1 MLETPGTLL
10 PGPGAELNATKALA
24 YLAVN
29 QKEKTKIY
37 IDKALQVMPDS
48 NWVRFAHARILIE
61 ENSQTKAIP
70 ILEKLLQEDPSDGIA
85 WSLLGNTYL
94 TFGKLAEAENAYTQA
109 IANRIKKSADY
120 LRRGITRLKQGK
132 LDTAAGDAEILLK
145 LNPKWIEARYFAGKV
160 KFRQRRF
167 TEAERILEDT
177 YYLNV
182 NHFQVVFLLARTY
195 LALNKLERAEAL
207 AENAYHLKP
216 KLPVTRN
223 LLVEIYLRQNKGEKS
238 EELLRPI
245 LATYPGNLSTTM
257 ALASSLVQQY
267 KNAEAE
273 ALLLHALQSD
283 PSNLE
288 ARVALAHFYLSRNE
302 TKRVI
307 DLLQGWDVKRAQKI
321 LERVIEK
328 SPNSAKAHYGLARIN
343 MILGNPREAD
353 NLFRKALELESQ
365 K

>member
-1 MLETPGTLL
+1 M
-10 PGPGAELNATKALA
+10 
-24 YLAVN
+24 
-29 QKEKTKIY
+29 
-37 IDKALQVMPDS
+37 
-48 NWVRFAHARILIE
+48 
-61 ENSQTKAIP
+61 
-70 ILEKLLQEDPSDGIA
+70 
-85 WSLLGNTYL
+85 
-94 TFGKLAEAENAYTQA
+94 
-109 IANRIKKSADY
+109 
-120 LRRGITRLKQGK
+120 
-132 LDTAAGDAEILLK
+132 
-145 LNPKWIEARYFAGKV
+145 
-160 KFRQRRF
+160 
-167 TEAERILEDT
+167 
-177 YYLNV
+177 NV